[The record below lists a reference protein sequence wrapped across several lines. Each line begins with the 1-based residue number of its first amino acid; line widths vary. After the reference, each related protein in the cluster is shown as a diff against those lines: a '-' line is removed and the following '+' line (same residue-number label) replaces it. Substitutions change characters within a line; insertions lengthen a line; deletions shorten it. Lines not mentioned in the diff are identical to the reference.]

1 MTVTREN
8 TSAQTKEAGKINF
21 TKTLKSLLELLELE
35 EEDDYGVL
43 RPTDYAFKM
52 AINLLVEA
60 YEMMGDRF
68 PKIAHNSTD
77 ELGGIRIGWARENSA
92 RELSLFCPST
102 PDKQA
107 YIYHQINDDS
117 AVEYEVSASNLVSW
131 LEWFKGE

>member
-43 RPTDYAFKM
+43 RPTDYAFKTTM
-52 AINLLVEA
+52 SLLLEA

-68 PKIAHNSTD
+68 PKGSSCTD
-77 ELGGIRIGWARENSA
+77 EEGGITIDWTSQDAGRAIV
-92 RELSLFCPST
+92 LFCPSSLEKST
-102 PDKQA
+102 R
-107 YIYHQINDDS
+107 IYRDNND
-117 AVEYEVSASNLVSW
+117 EYGSDNEVSVSKLVSW
-131 LEWFKGE
+131 LEWFNQI